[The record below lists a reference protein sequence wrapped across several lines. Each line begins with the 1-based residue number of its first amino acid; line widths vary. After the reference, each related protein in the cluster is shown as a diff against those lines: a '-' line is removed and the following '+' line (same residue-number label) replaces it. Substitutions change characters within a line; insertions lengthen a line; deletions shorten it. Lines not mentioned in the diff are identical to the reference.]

1 MEWNR
6 IAIRGLQNVYNDEA
20 KQIDEQILRLVQ
32 QRKSVAEGQQ
42 LFPDPEMIQQWSA
55 ELGLELSE
63 ISLVLGSLN
72 ESVPR
77 RHFWEEPGELRGVL
91 PIMKTTRDGDFEYA
105 LTHSMQYENLSIL
118 SVEIKCL
125 TATVESVSIE
135 APLTLAILGEAEY
148 EVQMHGGRGGGAQVE
163 MRFLIWPPLPEALD
177 SIEFSLVPDGR
188 GLRRPRHKEVT
199 LDKRIDF

>member
-32 QRKSVAEGQQ
+32 QRKSVAEGKQ
-42 LFPDPEMIQQWSA
+42 LFPNPEMIQQWSA
-55 ELGLELSE
+55 ELGLELE

-125 TATVESVSIE
+125 TAAVESVSIE

-199 LDKRIDF
+199 LDKQIDF

>member
-42 LFPDPEMIQQWSA
+42 LFPDPEMIQQWSD

-63 ISLVLGSLN
+63 ISVVLGSLN

-125 TATVESVSIE
+125 TAAVESVSIE

>member
-32 QRKSVAEGQQ
+32 QRKSVAEGKQ

-125 TATVESVSIE
+125 TAAVESVSIE

-199 LDKRIDF
+199 LDKQIDF

>member
-42 LFPDPEMIQQWSA
+42 LFPDPEMIQQWSD

-163 MRFLIWPPLPEALD
+163 MRFLIWPPLSEALD

>member
-32 QRKSVAEGQQ
+32 QRKSVAEGKQ

-163 MRFLIWPPLPEALD
+163 MRLLIWPPLPEALD

-199 LDKRIDF
+199 LDKQIDF

>member
-32 QRKSVAEGQQ
+32 QRKSVAEGKQ
-42 LFPDPEMIQQWSA
+42 LFPNPEMIQQWSA

-125 TATVESVSIE
+125 TAAVESVSIE

-199 LDKRIDF
+199 LDKQIDF

>member
-1 MEWNR
+1 LEWNR

-32 QRKSVAEGQQ
+32 QRKSVAEGKQ
-42 LFPDPEMIQQWSA
+42 LFPDPEMIQQWSD

-125 TATVESVSIE
+125 TAAVESVSIE

-148 EVQMHGGRGGGAQVE
+148 EVQMHGGHGGGAQVE

-199 LDKRIDF
+199 LDKQIDF

>member
-42 LFPDPEMIQQWSA
+42 LFPDPEMIQQWSD

-199 LDKRIDF
+199 LDKQIDF

>member
-42 LFPDPEMIQQWSA
+42 LFPDPEMIQQWSD

-125 TATVESVSIE
+125 TAAVESVSIE

-199 LDKRIDF
+199 LDKQIDF

>member
-32 QRKSVAEGQQ
+32 QRKSVAEGKQ

-125 TATVESVSIE
+125 TAAVESVSIE

-188 GLRRPRHKEVT
+188 GLRRPRHKQVT
-199 LDKRIDF
+199 LDKQIDF

>member
-32 QRKSVAEGQQ
+32 QRKSVGEGKQ
-42 LFPDPEMIQQWSA
+42 LFPDPEIMQQWSA

-63 ISLVLGSLN
+63 ISLVLSSLN

-118 SVEIKCL
+118 SVEIKCMKE
-125 TATVESVSIE
+125 TVERISIE
-135 APLTLAILGEAEY
+135 APLTLVILGEAEY
-148 EVQMHGGRGGGAQVE
+148 EVQMHGGRGGGAQVQ
-163 MRFLIWPPLPEALD
+163 MQFMVSPPLPEKLD
-177 SIEFSLVPDGR
+177 DIEFSLVPAGS
-188 GLRRPRHKEVT
+188 GLKRPRYEEVT
-199 LDKRIDF
+199 LDKQIDF

>member
-1 MEWNR
+1 M
-6 IAIRGLQNVYNDEA
+6 QNVYNDEA

-32 QRKSVAEGQQ
+32 QRKSVAEGKQ
-42 LFPDPEMIQQWSA
+42 LFPDPEMIQQWSV

-91 PIMKTTRDGDFEYA
+91 PIMKTIRDGDFEYA

-125 TATVESVSIE
+125 TAAVESVSIE
-135 APLTLAILGEAEY
+135 APLTLVILGEAEY

>member
-32 QRKSVAEGQQ
+32 QRKSVAEGKQ

-125 TATVESVSIE
+125 TAAVESVSIE

-188 GLRRPRHKEVT
+188 GLRRPRHKVVT
-199 LDKRIDF
+199 LDKQIDF

>member
-20 KQIDEQILRLVQ
+20 KKIDEQILRLVQ

-42 LFPDPEMIQQWSA
+42 LFPDPELMQQWSND
-55 ELGLELSE
+55 LGLELSE

-72 ESVPR
+72 QSVPR

-125 TATVESVSIE
+125 TASVESVSIE